1 MITEGAADRER
12 CIRMAAEGNGPMM
25 RRRTLLA
32 SGMAGL
38 SMPALAQGAE
48 WPNRQVRLVSPFPPG
63 GAADLTARMVAEE
76 LTAALRQ
83 TVFVENRVGA
93 GGAIGT
99 EHAAR
104 STPDGYTFLLAST
117 GPFAINPG
125 LFRLNIDPS
134 RDLMPVAMV
143 AIVPSIFIVNAAVP
157 ARTMT
162 ELLALAKAQPGALS
176 YASGGNGTAQHLF
189 GELLKQMAGVDIQH
203 IPYRGGGPAMTDTIA
218 GRVQILCD
226 TLPLALPH
234 IREGRVRAMAVTTAT
249 RNAALPDIPT
259 VAEAGVPGYEATGW
273 YGIAAPTGTP
283 AAAVERVNAEINT
296 LLARPAFREKLLG
309 VGAEPAPM
317 TPSAF
322 GALIERDRARWTRVI
337 REANI
342 RPD

>member
-1 MITEGAADRER
+1 
-12 CIRMAAEGNGPMM
+12 MM
-25 RRRTLLA
+25 RRRTLLVA
-32 SGMAGL
+32 GSVGL
-38 SMPALAQGAE
+38 SMPALAQGSD

-76 LTAALRQ
+76 LTGALRQ

-99 EHAAR
+99 EYAAR
-104 STPDGYTFLLAST
+104 ATPDGYTFLLAST

-134 RDLMPVAMV
+134 RDLTPVAMV
-143 AIVPSIFIVNAAVP
+143 AIVPSIFIVNSAVP

-189 GELLKQMAGVDIQH
+189 GELLKQMAGIDIQH

-234 IREGRVRAMAVTTAT
+234 VREGRVRALAVTTAT
-249 RNAALPDIPT
+249 RNQALPDIPT
-259 VAEAGVPGYEATGW
+259 VAESGVPGYEATGW

-283 AAAVERVNAEINT
+283 APMIERVNSEINA
-296 LLARPAFREKLLG
+296 LLARPAFREKLLAQG
-309 VGAEPAPM
+309 SDPAPM
-317 TPSAF
+317 TPAAF

>member
-1 MITEGAADRER
+1 
-12 CIRMAAEGNGPMM
+12 M
-25 RRRTLLA
+25 RRRDLLLP
-32 SGMAGL
+32 MAAAALGA
-38 SMPALAQGAE
+38 PPVLAQTAPATGD
-48 WPNRQVRLVSPFPPG
+48 WPNKPVRLVSPFPPG
-63 GAADLTARMVAEE
+63 GAADLVARMIAEE

-83 TVFVENRVGA
+83 TVFVENRIGA

-99 EHAAR
+99 EFAAR

-134 RDLMPVAMV
+134 RDLTPVAMV
-143 AIVPSIFIVNAAVP
+143 AVVPSIFVVNAAVP

-162 ELLALAKAQPGALS
+162 ELLALVRAQPGQLS

-189 GELLKQMAGVDIQH
+189 GELLKQMAKIDIQH
-203 IPYRGGGPAMTDTIA
+203 IPYRGGGPALTDTIA

-234 IREGRVRAMAVTTAT
+234 IREGRVRAVAVTTAQ
-249 RNAALPDIPT
+249 RHPALPDVPT
-259 VAEAGVPGYEATGW
+259 VAESGVPGYEAVGW
-273 YGIAAPTGTP
+273 YGIAAPTQTP
-283 AAAVERVNAEINT
+283 VAAITRVNAEINA
-296 LLARPAFREKLLG
+296 LLARPAFRDKLSAQ
-309 VGAEPAPM
+309 GADPTPMSPAE
-317 TPSAF
+317 F
-322 GALIERDRARWTRVI
+322 GALIERDRARWTGVI

>member
-1 MITEGAADRER
+1 
-12 CIRMAAEGNGPMM
+12 MM
-25 RRRTLLA
+25 RRRTLLVA
-32 SGMAGL
+32 GSVGL
-38 SMPALAQGAE
+38 SMPALAQGSD

-76 LTAALRQ
+76 LTGALRQ

-99 EHAAR
+99 EYAAR
-104 STPDGYTFLLAST
+104 ATPDGYTFLLAST

-134 RDLMPVAMV
+134 RDLTPVAMV
-143 AIVPSIFIVNAAVP
+143 AIVPSIFIVNSAVP

-189 GELLKQMAGVDIQH
+189 GELLKQMAGIDIQH

-234 IREGRVRAMAVTTAT
+234 VREGRVRALAVTTAT
-249 RNAALPDIPT
+249 RNQALPDIPT
-259 VAEAGVPGYEATGW
+259 VAESGVPGYEATGW

-283 AAAVERVNAEINT
+283 APMIERVNSEINS
-296 LLARPAFREKLLG
+296 LLARPAFREKLLAQG
-309 VGAEPAPM
+309 SDPAPM
-317 TPSAF
+317 TPAAF
-322 GALIERDRARWTRVI
+322 GTLIERDRARWTRVI